1 VKKSR
6 PALWALLAL
15 VSTSAFAQE
24 VLVTIDPNDFAAGQ
38 NISAATPGALLRT
51 MTAVANP
58 DPNFP
63 GSFVPQYGSAVFASP
78 VAAGCAAFE
87 NVPCSPG
94 GSLVFGYSPGTVP
107 ATTPILWGEENGAA
121 NCLVI
126 CDANQAAKL
135 FVPAL
140 RIDFSQPTDLVSAV
154 IAFYDDDGG
163 GLEGFKT
170 VEAFDANGQSVALC
184 ADEPPGIPIT
194 GCATTVLSS
203 GPDSGWAMF
212 TLSRPAPDISFV
224 LIGGRGNVRPV
235 AQVQFDSPAAT
246 QIAGLFAHVQ
256 GVGPGRSLAQKLA
269 TAQADFAAHDL
280 PGTCATLAGFLDELD
295 AQSGKHVGAA
305 LAAHLALDARVIAA
319 ALGCN

>member
-1 VKKSR
+1 VKKSFV
-6 PALWALLAL
+6 ALTALLAL
-15 VSTSAFAQE
+15 VCSSAFAQE

-38 NISAATPGALLRT
+38 NISSATPGVLLRT

-58 DPNFP
+58 DPNAP
-63 GSFVPQYGSAVFASP
+63 GSFVPQYASAVFASP
-78 VAAGCAAFE
+78 VAAGCRAFE

-94 GSLVFGYSPGTVP
+94 GSLVLGYSAGTVP
-107 ATTPILWGEENGAA
+107 ATAPILWGEENGAA

-126 CDANQAAKL
+126 CDSNQAAKL

-154 IAFYDDDGG
+154 IAFYDEDGG

-184 ADEPPGIPIT
+184 AGEPPGIPVT

-203 GPDSGWAMF
+203 GTDSGWAMF
-212 TLSRPAPDISFV
+212 TIARPTADVSFV

-246 QIAGLFAHVQ
+246 QIAGLAMQ
-256 GVGPGRSLAQKLA
+256 ARGVGPGKSLAQKMA
-269 TAQADFAAHDL
+269 TARADFAAHDL
-280 PGTCATLAGFLDELD
+280 AGTCATLAGFVDEVD
-295 AQSGKHVGAA
+295 AQSGKHVSAA
-305 LAAHLALDARVIAA
+305 LAAHLVLDARVIAA
-319 ALGCN
+319 AIGCN